1 MLFSYVV
8 YCLIKIKKEI
18 KKYAKHKNNR
28 LLLKFIIAN
37 DFALREYLG
46 KRKKVFFFKYFVS
59 IRFTNNLT
67 FNIFLKIT

>member
-28 LLLKFIIAN
+28 LLLKFIIAT

-46 KRKKVFFFKYFVS
+46 KRQKVFFFFFLSPFVS
-59 IRFTNNLT
+59 QI
-67 FNIFLKIT
+67 I

>member
-8 YCLIKIKKEI
+8 YCLIKIEKEI
-18 KKYAKHKNNR
+18 KIAKHKNNR
-28 LLLKFIIAN
+28 LLLKFTIAI

-46 KRKKVFFFKYFVS
+46 KVKKFFFFLVS

-67 FNIFLKIT
+67 FSFFKEIT

>member
-28 LLLKFIIAN
+28 LLLKSIIAK

>member
-8 YCLIKIKKEI
+8 YCLIRIEKEI

-28 LLLKFIIAN
+28 LLLKFTIAI

-46 KRKKVFFFKYFVS
+46 KVKKFFFFLVS

-67 FNIFLKIT
+67 FSFFKEIT

>member
-8 YCLIKIKKEI
+8 YCLINIKKEI
-18 KKYAKHKNNR
+18 KKYAKYKNNR

-46 KRKKVFFFKYFVS
+46 KRKKVFS
-59 IRFTNNLT
+59 
-67 FNIFLKIT
+67 